1 MDSNIISDRTE
12 RRQLNESVKA
22 FLKNTLPVVLMLIA
36 MNLAICQW
44 KCLLV

>member
-1 MDSNIISDRTE
+1 MDSNIISDRTK
-12 RRQLNESVKA
+12 RRRLNESIKD
-22 FLKNTLPVVLMLIA
+22 FFEKTLPVVLMLIA